1 MLTVI
6 LIILLII
13 LLVGALPVYPYS
25 RGWGY
30 FPGGL
35 LALIL
40 LIFIILLLTG
50 TIDLNGNTTT

>member
-1 MLTVI
+1 MLTLI

-40 LIFIILLLTG
+40 LIFVILLLTG
-50 TIDLNGNTTT
+50 TIDFNGNTT